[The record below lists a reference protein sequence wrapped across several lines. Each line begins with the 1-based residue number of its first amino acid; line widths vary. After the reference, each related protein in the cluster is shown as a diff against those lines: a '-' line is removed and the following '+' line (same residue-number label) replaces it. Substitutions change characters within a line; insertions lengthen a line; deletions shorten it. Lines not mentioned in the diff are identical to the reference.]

1 MAKRSKKHR
10 DLSEVPEKELLKRR
24 ENYVKSLGKA
34 LKNCIDYAK
43 DFQDQE
49 KDLTSDRT
57 FRKYYGIANKLYN
70 SMEEIDEH
78 LSSQHQV
85 NSFPYKKEKHMLE
98 TIIDEKSGDI
108 YERAKEFQEGKVR
121 VDEETEEPTPYDIP
135 IYDSSFTRVG

>member
-1 MAKRSKKHR
+1 
-10 DLSEVPEKELLKRR
+10 
-24 ENYVKSLGKA
+24 
-34 LKNCIDYAK
+34 
-43 DFQDQE
+43 
-49 KDLTSDRT
+49 
-57 FRKYYGIANKLYN
+57 
-70 SMEEIDEH
+70 MEEIDEH